1 MAGKRLSLSLLV
13 GILLCAGGLADTGVR
28 VVAEQPV
35 VWALTTADSMSV
47 LSVGRDGGLVV
58 LHEGPRLD
66 DPGIFLSGR
75 RLSDAASR
83 DAFPARG
90 AFPVLAPSL
99 EVVLPD
105 GSREVRLVY
114 DSHQITDEAGAPVL
128 AIRLKDQLYPLV
140 VTLSFRVR
148 PEVDVIERWA
158 VVSNQGPAAV
168 LLENV
173 ASGNVILEPGRYDL
187 LQLSGEW
194 GREFTVERTALTV
207 GAKILESRGMRF
219 HKLSPW
225 YLVRPSAEHAEE
237 EGDVWFGAL
246 DWSGNWQLRF
256 ERPTSSRLQI
266 LGGINFWDTTW
277 SLAPG
282 ASFETPLMVTGFCSE
297 GPGGASRRLHRYIR
311 RHVLPASFREEH
323 RPVLYNSWYATYFDV
338 TAAHQVSLAKVAA
351 DIGVE
356 LFVMDDGW
364 FLGRKTDRGGLGD
377 WSPDPDKFPSG
388 LQPMISEIEKLGMSF
403 GLWVEPEMVN
413 PNSALYRTHPEW
425 ALHTP
430 GRKPFEVRHQLVLN
444 MARGDVKE
452 FTIDWLT
459 KLFETNR
466 IRFLKWDFN
475 RDIAEVSW
483 PGVSSQEARE
493 LRIQYVRNV
502 YDIHDYLR
510 SRFPEVM
517 IEGCAGG
524 GGRVDTGILKRVD
537 QVWTSDNTNPSDRLF
552 IQHGFS
558 HAFPANTMVSWTTDD
573 DWRKAQPSLQ
583 YRFRVAMAGVLGVGN
598 DLTRWGEEEKQIAR
612 AEIALYMQIRPLV
625 QGGDLYRLLS
635 PLESDRVALAYVSED
650 KSEAVVFMYTLAD
663 TLGGTREIANSEPRL
678 RLRGLQPDR
687 VYTAA
692 VDGTGEFTGAQLMR
706 RGLPWLAQ
714 GDYQARIV
722 HLRSAPSAPVR

>member
-1 MAGKRLSLSLLV
+1 MGSRRLALCGLV
-13 GILLCAGGLADTGVR
+13 ALVICTFGLAETGVR
-28 VVAEQPV
+28 LVTEQPPS
-35 VWALTTADSMSV
+35 WALTTANSMSV
-47 LSVGRDGGLVV
+47 LGVSRAGGVVV
-58 LHEGPRLD
+58 LHEGRRLD
-66 DPGIFLSGR
+66 DPGILVPGQ
-75 RLSDAASR
+75 RLPDATSR
-83 DAFPARG
+83 EAYPTRG
-90 AFPVLAPSL
+90 GFPVLAPGL
-99 EVVLPD
+99 EVILPD
-105 GSREVRLVY
+105 GSREIRLVY
-114 DSHQITDEAGAPVL
+114 DSYQITGQSDVPVL
-128 AIRLKDQLYPLV
+128 SIRLKDELYPLH
-140 VTLSFRVR
+140 VTLHFRVR
-148 PEVDVIERWA
+148 SEVDLIERRA
-158 VVSNQGPAAV
+158 VVSNQGTSEI

-173 ASGNVILEPGRYDL
+173 ASGNVVLEPGRYDL
-187 LQLSGEW
+187 VQLSGEW
-194 GREFTVERTALTV
+194 GREFTVERTALTT
-207 GAKILESRGMRF
+207 GAKVLEARGMRF

-225 YLVRPSAEHAEE
+225 YLVRPSADQGEE

-266 LGGINFWDTTW
+266 LGGINFWDTSW

-282 ASFETPLMVTGFCSE
+282 ASFETPVMLTGFCME

-311 RHVLPASFREEH
+311 SHLLPASFRDRH
-323 RPVLYNSWYATYFDV
+323 RPVLYNSWYATYFNV
-338 TAAHQVSLAKVAA
+338 TAEHQVSLAKVAG

-364 FLGRKTDRGGLGD
+364 FVGRKTDRGGLGD
-377 WSPDPDKFPSG
+377 WSPDPDKFPHG
-388 LQPMISEIEKLGMSF
+388 LQPMITEIEKLGMEF

-413 PNSALYRTHPEW
+413 PDSALYRSRPEW
-425 ALHTP
+425 ALHSR
-430 GRKPFEVRHQLVLN
+430 GRKPLEVRHQLVLN
-444 MARGDVKE
+444 MARQDVRQ

-459 KLFETNR
+459 KLLETNR

-475 RDIAEVSW
+475 RDIAEVGW
-483 PGVSSQEARE
+483 PEASKEEARE
-493 LRIQYVRNV
+493 LRIKYVRNV

-524 GGRVDTGILKRVD
+524 GGRVDTGILQRVD

-573 DWRKAQPSLQ
+573 DWRQARPSLQ

-598 DLTRWGEEEKQIAR
+598 DLTRWGEEEKEIAR
-612 AEIALYMQIRPLV
+612 AEIALYKQIRPVV

-663 TLGGTREIANSEPRL
+663 TLGGTREVTNSEPRL
-678 RLRGLQPDR
+678 RLKGLQPDR
-687 VYTAA
+687 VYTAGI
-692 VDGTGEFTGAQLMR
+692 DGKGEFTGNQLMQ

-722 HLRSAPSAPVR
+722 HLSSVGP